1 MAGFSRSSSITYN
14 FLIPFVQDLVS
25 MKLWHISETDNEYG
39 KGFQKKKKITQKT
52 LIGTD
57 HTGHPVA
64 LW

>member
-25 MKLWHISETDNEYG
+25 MKLCHIRETDNEYG
-39 KGFQKKKKITQKT
+39 KGFQKKKIAQKT